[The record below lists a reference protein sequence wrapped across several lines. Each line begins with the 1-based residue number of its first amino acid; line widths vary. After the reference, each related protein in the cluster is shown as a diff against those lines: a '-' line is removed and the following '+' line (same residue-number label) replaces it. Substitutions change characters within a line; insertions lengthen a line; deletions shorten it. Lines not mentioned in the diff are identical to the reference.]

1 MIFFIQI
8 ISDALF
14 SAISYFFISLQ
25 AMLAILDWPKLTQPE
40 IERKEEEK
48 EKKKEEKERK
58 RREKARVGG
67 AMSNETPRGA
77 SGGAAQ
83 GATGRASTSKE
94 KRAGT
99 TTVDGGSGATGDCV
113 TLKETRAEARKRC
126 RAIRFWMSIRF
137 TGTKHEVRVSLFH

>member
-1 MIFFIQI
+1 
-8 ISDALF
+8 
-14 SAISYFFISLQ
+14 
-25 AMLAILDWPKLTQPE
+25 MLAILDWPKLTQPE

-58 RREKARVGG
+58 QREKARVGG
-67 AMSNETPRGA
+67 ATGRSAMSNETPRGA